1 MSKPDAMPR
10 AVISAETVRSMD
22 DVYDVVAAA
31 LPLPEWF
38 GRNLDALWDTLS
50 TDVPGPFEIEVQQTD
65 ALAAALGPHYQ
76 PFLTVFRDLDA
87 ERDDAHVVFTVPD
100 APPASES

>member
-10 AVISAETVRSMD
+10 AVISAETVRSME

-31 LPLPEWF
+31 LPLPDWF

-50 TDVPGPFEIEVQQTD
+50 TDVPGPFEIEVQETA
-65 ALAAALGPHYQ
+65 ALATALGPHYR
-76 PFLTVFRDLDA
+76 PLLTVLRDIDA
-87 ERDDAHVVFTVPD
+87 ERDDVHVVFTVPD
-100 APPASES
+100 AARAPES